1 MLIVRRREPLPDAG
15 RGADPAWPASPHFQ
29 LGSGPIGS
37 RATVRVEARPEAASA
52 DERLR
57 SAQALADLIKE
68 TIGVTA
74 AVDVLE
80 PDLIERSAGKAQRV
94 LDLRPSVSSS
104 A

>member
-1 MLIVRRREPLPDAG
+1 M
-15 RGADPAWPASPHFQ
+15 
-29 LGSGPIGS
+29 
-37 RATVRVEARPEAASA
+37 
-52 DERLR
+52 R
-57 SAQALADLIKE
+57 SEEALAGLIKE

-94 LDLRPSVSSS
+94 LDLRPGVAPS